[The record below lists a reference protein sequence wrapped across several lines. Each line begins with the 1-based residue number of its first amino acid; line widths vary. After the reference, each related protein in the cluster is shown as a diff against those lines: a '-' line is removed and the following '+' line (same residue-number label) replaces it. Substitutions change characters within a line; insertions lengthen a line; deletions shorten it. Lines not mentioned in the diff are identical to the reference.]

1 MFLKV
6 TTAILAFAF
15 SIDALH
21 LRPQSDS
28 TTSEASLIQLQT
40 SSPFQ
45 AEATMDIDPSAME
58 GDTDK
63 LSDEQLH
70 LNHGTRKFLFKF
82 YFYPKSFFIKY
93 VTILI
98 LILTFLFFNTI
109 PHSKYYTVTP
119 AKLSAMKEEMS
130 TLQKSLGTLMEKQT
144 QLTTTYKIE
153 KEREVEDKALKKTV
167 RQEVARSLLKNLDQ
181 QSQTR
186 SDFMTGIVDKAIT
199 KVKDQYDLAL
209 VHPDHPEDVETTAT
223 GSEGNDAT
231 GSSDSTEGSKSQSD
245 VQR

>member
-70 LNHGTRKFLFKF
+70 LNHGTRKSRF
-82 YFYPKSFFIKY
+82 
-93 VTILI
+93 
-98 LILTFLFFNTI
+98 
-109 PHSKYYTVTP
+109 
-119 AKLSAMKEEMS
+119 
-130 TLQKSLGTLMEKQT
+130 
-144 QLTTTYKIE
+144 
-153 KEREVEDKALKKTV
+153 
-167 RQEVARSLLKNLDQ
+167 
-181 QSQTR
+181 
-186 SDFMTGIVDKAIT
+186 
-199 KVKDQYDLAL
+199 
-209 VHPDHPEDVETTAT
+209 
-223 GSEGNDAT
+223 
-231 GSSDSTEGSKSQSD
+231 
-245 VQR
+245 